1 MMLPLVRLLL
11 GMRRGLPICVYILVL
26 QFRMALISS
35 LGFAGCLWLVYIQLV
50 MRPFNGRQL
59 SLIIE
64 LL

>member
-1 MMLPLVRLLL
+1 MMLPFVRLLL
-11 GMRRGLPICVYILVL
+11 VMRRGLPICVYILVL
-26 QFRMALISS
+26 RFRMALISS
-35 LGFAGCLWLVYIQLV
+35 LGFAGCLWLVNIQLV